1 MTLDS
6 VSHTDRLQTVNPSIQ
21 DDGAGQ
27 SRLKEMTR
35 LFESMLHGEHSS
47 GTSPLHS
54 GSTAPHQPAPVDA
67 APVQQAPVVA
77 KAAPDPGTAEPAK
90 PESGQ
95 VVKVGT
101 GTDATYNV
109 TNNTAREQSFTY
121 SVGDTKATV
130 TLKPGETGTFLAGSG
145 DVGERISPSDAQGN
159 THPDEK
165 IFENGAGGMVAGA
178 QNADISAVDGQVDF
192 TGQPINMKVAL
203 SDGRTAG
210 DGEAIRAYQ
219 NPTDDSAAMGL
230 AGDTSK
236 TFNIV
241 VS

>member
-1 MTLDS
+1 MTPDS
-6 VSHTDRLQTVNPSIQ
+6 VSHADRLQTVNPALQ
-21 DDGAGQ
+21 NDGAGQ
-27 SRLKEMTR
+27 NRLKEMAR
-35 LFESMLHGEHSS
+35 LFESMLRGEHSP
-47 GTSPLHS
+47 GIRPLHS
-54 GSTAPHQPAPVDA
+54 KSTAVHQPPLADTTPI
-67 APVQQAPVVA
+67 QQAPVAAKVA
-77 KAAPDPGTAEPAK
+77 PESAK
-90 PESGQ
+90 PESGK
-95 VVKVGT
+95 VVEVGT
-101 GTDATYNV
+101 GTDATYHV

-130 TLKPGETGTFLAGSG
+130 TLQPGETGTFLAGSG

-159 THPDEK
+159 THSDEK

-192 TGQPINMKVAL
+192 TGQAINMTVAL

-236 TFNIV
+236 TFNIA

>member
-6 VSHTDRLQTVNPSIQ
+6 VSHADRLQTVNPAIQ

-27 SRLKEMTR
+27 NRLKEMTR
-35 LFESMLHGEHSS
+35 LFESMLRGEHSP
-47 GTSPLHS
+47 GTHFLHS
-54 GSTAPHQPAPVDA
+54 KPTALHQPASVDTT
-67 APVQQAPVVA
+67 PIQQAPVAAGVA
-77 KAAPDPGTAEPAK
+77 PVSGTTDSADPQ
-90 PESGQ
+90 SGK
-95 VVKVGT
+95 VVEVGT
-101 GTDATYNV
+101 GTDATYHV

-130 TLKPGETGTFLAGSG
+130 TLQPGETGTFLAGSG

-192 TGQPINMKVAL
+192 TGQAINMTVAL

-210 DGEAIRAYQ
+210 DGQTIRAYQ